1 MGKAAPSPGNYTGTA
16 QAQSQSSQNNVN
28 QQTQANRASV
38 NGNTNSQQWSQDQH
52 GNWTLNEGYGG
63 AQGIADQLKQQAT
76 DAFGQPLD
84 NGSAARD
91 QTIDAAYKQATSRL
105 DPQWAQR
112 QQLADSTLA
121 NQGIDPNSAAAQAAR
136 REFSQNRND
145 AYGSAMSGAIREGNA
160 AGGEAF
166 RNNLAARN
174 NPLQQLLALAGM
186 GGPNYN
192 TAGQAETP
200 QLLAAQMGQDAAAQR
215 AYEQQQKQITDAIAA
230 GGQLLGGI
238 GKMFAF

>member
-16 QAQSQSSQNNVN
+16 QQQSAASQGNVN
-28 QQTQANRASV
+28 TQTQANRANV
-38 NGNTNSQQWSQDQH
+38 NGGVNSQQWSQGAD
-52 GNWTLNEGYGG
+52 GKWTLNQGYGST
-63 AQGIADQLKQQAT
+63 QGVADSLQQQAL
-76 DAFGQPLD
+76 DANGKPLD

-91 QTIDAAYKQATSRL
+91 QTIDSAYKQATSRL
-105 DPQWAQR
+105 DPQWEQR
-112 QQLADSTLA
+112 QQLSESTLA
-121 NQGIDPNSAAAQAAR
+121 NQGIDPHSAAGQAAR
-136 REFSQNRND
+136 REFSQGRND

-160 AGGEAF
+160 AGSQTF
-166 RNNLAARN
+166 RDNLSARN
-174 NPLQQLLALAGM
+174 NPMQQLMQLAGI

-200 QLLAAQMGQDAAAQR
+200 QLLAAQMGQDSAAQR
-215 AYEQQQKQITDAIAA
+215 QYEQQQKQITDAIAA

>member
-1 MGKAAPSPGNYTGTA
+1 MGKAAPTPGNYTGIA
-16 QAQSQSSQNNVN
+16 NQQANASQRNVN
-28 QQTQANRASV
+28 TQTQANRANV
-38 NGNTNSQQWSQDQH
+38 NGRSSSQQWVKGPDGQ
-52 GNWTLNEGYGG
+52 WTLNEGYG
-63 AQGIADQLKQQAT
+63 ANQGLADQLQQQAT

-84 NGSAARD
+84 NGTAARD
-91 QTIDAAYKQATSRL
+91 QTIDSAYKAATSRL

-145 AYGSAMSGAIREGNA
+145 AYGQAMAGAVREGNA
-160 AGGEAF
+160 AGSDVF

-186 GGPNYN
+186 GGPSYN

-200 QLLAAQMGQDAAAQR
+200 QLLAARMAQDSEARQR
-215 AYEQQQKQITDAIAA
+215 WEAEQRQITDAIAA

>member
-1 MGKAAPSPGNYTGTA
+1 MGKAAPAPSNYQGAA
-16 QAQSQSSQNNVN
+16 QQQADASQRNVN
-28 QQTQANRASV
+28 AQTLANRPNV
-38 NGNTNSQQWSQDQH
+38 NGQTNSQQWTQGPDGQWSLTQ
-52 GNWTLNEGYGG
+52 GFG
-63 AQGIADQLKQQAT
+63 ASQGIADQLRQQAT
-76 DAFGQPLD
+76 NAYGQPLD
-84 NGSAARD
+84 NGTAARD
-91 QTIDAAYKQATSRL
+91 QTIDSAYKAATSRL

-136 REFSQNRND
+136 REFAQNRND
-145 AYGSAMSGAIREGNA
+145 AYSSAMAGAIREGNA
-160 AGGEAF
+160 SGGEVF

-186 GGPNYN
+186 PGPSYN

-200 QLLAAQMGQDAAAQR
+200 QILAAQMGQDAAAQR
-215 AYEQQQKQITDAIAA
+215 QWQQQQQQWTDALAA